1 MFYILVDI
9 QQQMLV
15 KKKQKQASQ
24 PHGVHKQ
31 LLVTQKA
38 LIQTRIEEPFRA
50 RTLTIPTKASLI
62 LFTSK
67 LEIIHNFIKKKTFKN
82 P

>member
-9 QQQMLV
+9 KKQMLL
-15 KKKQKQASQ
+15 KKKQKQPSQ
-24 PHGVHKQ
+24 QHGVHKQ

-67 LEIIHNFIKKKTFKN
+67 LEIIHNFIKIKTR
-82 P
+82 

>member
-9 QQQMLV
+9 QQQMLL
-15 KKKQKQASQ
+15 KKKQKQPSQ
-24 PHGVHKQ
+24 QHGVHKQ
-31 LLVTQKA
+31 LLVTQMA
-38 LIQTRIEEPFRA
+38 LIQTRIEERFQA

-67 LEIIHNFIKKKTFKN
+67 LEITYNSYKFIF
-82 P
+82 